1 MLFIAQWGSAIEVEP
16 ICSLRLL
23 GGGHSF
29 AGQRGA
35 FSGNAS
41 LLLAPAMRVSERW
54 ALLPIVASSYQGA
67 KQASELAGAGTLFQE
82 EMDHK
87 GKFLAVYSRPGSP
100 WSIKPSLGYRVQLLK
115 ETKDESWTKGLFDNH
130 TLGLGVEAEWARR
143 ESFSARFAY
152 DYAYSFFPNHAS
164 LESQAPGGLS
174 RDFTGAGV
182 LDSHSNM
189 GSVSAAWDLGAGAE
203 AETSLRLTQQLYGDQ
218 HLLTPSGLLSGDTR
232 EDFRTSWKGGVRLP
246 LRPTGDWR
254 VSASLELSAE
264 NLASNQG
271 SYDARRVRH
280 LPGFYNYGQLSA
292 SPGLRV
298 FHGEER
304 RPLVLS
310 LMGSWSWRR
319 YPYRPVQDSYGAYQ
333 GASLRQHTWLFGAS
347 LSYPV
352 ARRVSLL
359 FDAKLLRAHT
369 NQGYQAL
376 YRYDYSATNYLFGF
390 SYDY

>member
-1 MLFIAQWGSAIEVEP
+1 
-16 ICSLRLL
+16 
-23 GGGHSF
+23 
-29 AGQRGA
+29 

-54 ALLPIVASSYQGA
+54 ALLPIVASSYQGT

-100 WSIKPSLGYRVQLLK
+100 WLIKPSLGYRVQLLK
-115 ETKDESWTKGLFDNH
+115 ETQDESWTKGLFDNH
-130 TLGLGVEAEWARR
+130 TLGLGIEAEWARR

-152 DYAYSFFPNHAS
+152 DYAYTFFPNHAS
-164 LESQAPGGLS
+164 LESQAPGGYA
-174 RDFTGAGV
+174 REFAGAGV

-189 GSVSAAWDLGAGAE
+189 GSVSAAWDLGRGAE
-203 AETSLRLTQQLYGDQ
+203 AETSLRLTQQLYPDQ
-218 HLLTPSGLLSGDTR
+218 HLVTPAGLLSADTR

-246 LRPTGDWR
+246 LIPAGDWR
-254 VSASLELSAE
+254 VSTSLESSAE

-271 SYDARRVRH
+271 GYDARRVRH
-280 LPGFYNYGQLSA
+280 LPGFFNYRQLA
-292 SPGLRV
+292 AAGGLRI

-304 RPLVLS
+304 RPAVFDLS
-310 LMGSWSWRR
+310 ASWSWRR
-319 YPYRPVQDSYGAYQ
+319 YPYRPVQDSLGAYQ
-333 GASLRQHTWLFGAS
+333 GASLRQTTWLLGAS

-359 FDAKLLRAHT
+359 FDARLLRADT

-376 YRYDYSATNYLFGF
+376 YRYDYSATNYLLGF

>member
-1 MLFIAQWGSAIEVEP
+1 M
-16 ICSLRLL
+16 

-29 AGQRGA
+29 AGQSGS
-35 FSGNAS
+35 FTGNAS
-41 LLLAPAMRVSERW
+41 LLLAPAMRVNERW
-54 ALLPIVASSYQGA
+54 SLLPIVASSYQGT

-100 WSIKPSLGYRVQLLK
+100 WLIKPSLGYRVQLLK

-130 TLGLGVEAEWARR
+130 TLGLGIEVEWARR

-164 LESQAPGGLS
+164 LESQAPGGYA
-174 RDFTGAGV
+174 REFAGAGV

-189 GSVSAAWDLGAGAE
+189 GSVSAAWDLGRGAE
-203 AETSLRLTQQLYGDQ
+203 AETSLRLTQRLFPDQ
-218 HLLTPSGLLSGDTR
+218 HLVTPAGLLSADTR

-246 LRPTGDWR
+246 LIPTGDWR
-254 VSASLELSAE
+254 VSTSLEASAE

-280 LPGFYNYGQLSA
+280 LPGFHDYRQLSA
-292 SPGLRV
+292 AGGLRI

-304 RPLVLS
+304 RPLVFDLS
-310 LMGSWSWRR
+310 ASWSWRR
-319 YPYRPVQDSYGAYQ
+319 YPHRPVQDPLGAYP
-333 GASLRQHTWLFGAS
+333 GASLRQTTWLLGAS

-359 FDAKLLRAHT
+359 FDARLLRAES
-369 NQGYQAL
+369 NQDYQAL
-376 YRYDYSATNYLFGF
+376 YRYDYSAANYLVGF